1 MVRVQITRNDILTRD
16 LSSEEYEPGT
26 GDCEVIVGVL
36 NDPYSG
42 DVIEFEKSEGS
53 SQIDIDHI
61 VPLGAAW
68 DAGASEWTDEER
80 LAYAND
86 PEVLA
91 AVNSSDNRSKSD
103 ATIGEWMPENEDVTC
118 QYASSYVSVS
128 AKYDLS
134 ISPADHDVLE
144 GLLAQCA

>member
-1 MVRVQITRNDILTRD
+1 M
-16 LSSEEYEPGT
+16 
-26 GDCEVIVGVL
+26 
-36 NDPYSG
+36 
-42 DVIEFEKSEGS
+42 
-53 SQIDIDHI
+53 
-61 VPLGAAW
+61 PLGAAW

-103 ATIGEWMPENEDVTC
+103 STIGEWMPENEGVTC

-144 GLLAQCA
+144 ELVAQCA